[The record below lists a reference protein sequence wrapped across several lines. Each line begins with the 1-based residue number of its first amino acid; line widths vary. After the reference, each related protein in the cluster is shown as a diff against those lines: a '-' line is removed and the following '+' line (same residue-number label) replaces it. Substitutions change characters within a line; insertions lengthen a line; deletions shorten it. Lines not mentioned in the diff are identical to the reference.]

1 VDRFLA
7 VVSLALGAV
16 PAALARGARSLSRT
30 WRFVRVPQ
38 LRAAELQPFPPPPLT
53 FSLLA
58 QVAMEHALM
67 AVAMSPSRFPAASDL
82 DRVADEVYAART
94 LFGAEGWLDD
104 PGSYHRTPPALEED
118 DLTWHRGRA
127 LGIAYEQM
135 SFESRF
141 APRSGEPGARRWESY
156 AANHVA
162 AATIV
167 RHRGAERPWLV
178 CVHGFSMGYPV
189 MDFAGLQ
196 TARLHREHGLNVAL
210 PVLPLHGPRKV
221 TPLSGEPFLS
231 FEMMNSVHGLAQS
244 VWDVRR
250 LVGWLRSQGATSI
263 GLYGVSLGA
272 YVVALLAGLDPGFEA
287 VVAGIPV
294 VDLPTLFAAHSPVP
308 IRRLADRHGILGTG
322 PEVAHHVVSPLAFNT
337 TIAHDRRFIFAGYGD
352 RMAFPSQAVSLWEH
366 WSRPAIC
373 WYPGSHVGYL
383 WSRPVARFLDRSL
396 TTAGL
401 TERAWAE

>member
-1 VDRFLA
+1 
-7 VVSLALGAV
+7 
-16 PAALARGARSLSRT
+16 
-30 WRFVRVPQ
+30 
-38 LRAAELQPFPPPPLT
+38 
-53 FSLLA
+53 
-58 QVAMEHALM
+58 
-67 AVAMSPSRFPAASDL
+67 
-82 DRVADEVYAART
+82 
-94 LFGAEGWLDD
+94 
-104 PGSYHRTPPALEED
+104 
-118 DLTWHRGRA
+118 
-127 LGIAYEQM
+127 
-135 SFESRF
+135 
-141 APRSGEPGARRWESY
+141 
-156 AANHVA
+156 
-162 AATIV
+162 
-167 RHRGAERPWLV
+167 
-178 CVHGFSMGYPV
+178 
-189 MDFAGLQ
+189 
-196 TARLHREHGLNVAL
+196 
-210 PVLPLHGPRKV
+210 
-221 TPLSGEPFLS
+221 
-231 FEMMNSVHGLAQS
+231 
-244 VWDVRR
+244 
-250 LVGWLRSQGATSI
+250 
-263 GLYGVSLGA
+263 A